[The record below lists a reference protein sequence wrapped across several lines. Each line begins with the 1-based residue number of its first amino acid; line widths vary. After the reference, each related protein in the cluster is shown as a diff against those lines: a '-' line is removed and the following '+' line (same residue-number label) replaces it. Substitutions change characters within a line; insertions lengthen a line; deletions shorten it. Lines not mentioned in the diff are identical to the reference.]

1 MAWRLRTAGVLPR
14 AVAPG
19 IVALGSPVAAQS
31 TRWLQLDYD
40 LFNALD
46 QNGATTIA
54 VASGRAFAISVIVPP
69 RFARSGVTYGS
80 NRQAAHDRTGG
91 GDRQIADCMFTGT
104 LRQSTMGATPPS
116 RSTRCVTCVSPSAS
130 C

>member
-1 MAWRLRTAGVLPR
+1 MTRFVASSRCRRVAVRGRAWNRGAGLAGRR
-14 AVAPG
+14 AEHG
-19 IVALGSPVAAQS
+19 
-31 TRWLQLDYD
+31 RWLQLDDD

-91 GDRQIADCMFTGT
+91 GDRQMCRLHVHGHAAAVNRG
-104 LRQSTMGATPPS
+104 SN
-116 RSTRCVTCVSPSAS
+116 AS
-130 C
+130 V

>member
-69 RFARSGVTYGS
+69 RFARSGVAYGS

-91 GDRQIADCMFTGT
+91 GDRQICRLHVHGHAAAVNRG
-104 LRQSTMGATPPS
+104 SN
-116 RSTRCVTCVSPSAS
+116 AS
-130 C
+130 V